1 MLDEKFFQKYLD
13 ICKGNRYQAVNLV
26 ASLARSLVKR
36 YDNKILD
43 SEALSWILTGERP
56 SIIDGN
62 GDLKRSNKVFIS
74 YMDDLLCEVDDE
86 EVVEAVRYSI
96 AESNRQ
102 ENLVYLY
109 KRVSEECR
117 QARVRVLVRMI
128 WYNTHKYK

>member
-56 SIIDGN
+56 SIIDDN

-74 YMDDLLCEVDDE
+74 YII
-86 EVVEAVRYSI
+86 YFI
-96 AESNRQ
+96 FKF
-102 ENLVYLY
+102 Y
-109 KRVSEECR
+109 
-117 QARVRVLVRMI
+117 
-128 WYNTHKYK
+128 

>member
-56 SIIDGN
+56 SIIDDNGN
-62 GDLKRSNKVFIS
+62 LKRSNKVFIS

-86 EVVEAVRYSI
+86 EVVEAVRYST